1 MINMRTIRVTGKGQI
16 KVKPDT
22 TRITMT
28 LEGTYPD
35 YGEALRHS
43 SLDTEQLKDV
53 LSAFGFE
60 RSDLKTL
67 KFDVETE
74 YESYKDKGIYKQRFV
89 GYKFRHMMKVEFPS
103 DNDRLG
109 KVLYALANCPI
120 EPEFRL
126 SYTVSDPEA
135 AKNELLGK
143 AVTDAKEKAS
153 VLTQAAGV
161 TLKDIQSI
169 DYSWGEIEFECHP
182 INRMLMEDDCL
193 AAPMT
198 AKQESYNIDIEL
210 DDIEVSDTVTIL
222 WEIG

>member
-1 MINMRTIRVTGKGQI
+1 MSNMRTIRVTGKGQI

-22 TRITMT
+22 TRITIS
-28 LEGTYPD
+28 LEGTWPE
-35 YGEALRHS
+35 YGETLRHS
-43 SLDTEQLKDV
+43 SQDTERLKDV

-67 KFDVETE
+67 NFNVETE
-74 YESYKDKGIYKQRFV
+74 YESYKDKGTYKQRLI
-89 GYKFRHMMKVEFPS
+89 GYKFTHMMKVEFPS

-109 KVLYALANCPI
+109 KVLYALANCPLK
-120 EPEFRL
+120 PEFRL

-135 AKNELLGK
+135 AKNDLLGK

-169 DYSWGEIEFECHP
+169 DYSWGEIDFEYRP
-182 INRMLMEDDCL
+182 MNRMLMADEYL
-193 AAPMT
+193 ARPM
-198 AKQESYNIDIEL
+198 AAESPSYDMDIEP
-210 DDIEVSDTVTIL
+210 DDIEVSDTVTVL

>member
-1 MINMRTIRVTGKGQI
+1 MSNMRTIRVTGKGQI
-16 KVKPDT
+16 KVRPDT
-22 TRITMT
+22 TRITIS
-28 LEGTYPD
+28 LEGTWPE
-35 YGEALRHS
+35 YGETLRHS
-43 SLDTEQLKDV
+43 SQDTERLKDV

-67 KFDVETE
+67 NFNVETE
-74 YESYKDKGIYKQRFV
+74 YESYKDKGTYKQRLI
-89 GYKFRHMMKVEFPS
+89 GYRFTHMMKVEFPS

-109 KVLYALANCPI
+109 KVLYALANCPLK
-120 EPEFRL
+120 PEFRL

-135 AKNELLGK
+135 AKNDLLGK

-169 DYSWGEIEFECHP
+169 DYSWGEIDFEYRP
-182 INRMLMEDDCL
+182 MNRMLMADEYL
-193 AAPMT
+193 ARPM
-198 AKQESYNIDIEL
+198 AAESPRYDMDIEP
-210 DDIEVSDTVTIL
+210 DDIEVSDTVTVL